1 VMLAEPLTLLFY
13 RDPSDPVFYYT
24 VMGFRLLPLCMP
36 LALWSLVYVSYA
48 QTAEKRIMS
57 VILPVVDGMLGVVV
71 CSFFLIPRM
80 QMNGLYISNILNGVI
95 CAVITL
101 VGAWAVLKRFP
112 GNMEDLL
119 AIPQRIGVGSE
130 DRIDISVTSEEEVLD
145 VSEQVGEF
153 CLRHAIDARRSFFA
167 SLCMEEMSGNI
178 VKHGFPL
185 DNKHHGA
192 DIRVVRKND
201 EIILRVRDNCSAFD
215 PSEYH
220 RVMQLDE
227 ADRNIGIRLVYGI
240 AKEITYQ
247 NLLGMNVLTIRI

>member
-1 VMLAEPLTLLFY
+1 
-13 RDPSDPVFYYT
+13 
-24 VMGFRLLPLCMP
+24 
-36 LALWSLVYVSYA
+36 
-48 QTAEKRIMS
+48 
-57 VILPVVDGMLGVVV
+57 
-71 CSFFLIPRM
+71 
-80 QMNGLYISNILNGVI
+80 
-95 CAVITL
+95 
-101 VGAWAVLKRFP
+101 
-112 GNMEDLL
+112 MEDML

-153 CLRHAIDARRSFFA
+153 CLRHEIDARRSFFA
-167 SLCMEEMSGNI
+167 SLCMEEMAGNI

-185 DNKHHGA
+185 DNKHHSA

-227 ADRNIGIRLVYGI
+227 AGRNIGIRLVYGI

-247 NLLGMNVLTIRI
+247 NLLVMNVLTIRI